1 MIKLKSL
8 LKEADAKFDF
18 AQAADVKFISSS
30 NEGNIILIPASTK
43 DVAKVDTIKE
53 KLGDGADEDFLSLLK
68 IRIEK
73 KLGLKVIPD
82 KRHTGAGFAFEIDMD
97 ELLKKL

>member
-18 AQAADVKFISSS
+18 AQASDVKFISSS

-43 DVAKVDTIKE
+43 DVAKVDVIKE

>member
-8 LKEADAKFDF
+8 LKENTTFDF
-18 AQAADVKFISSS
+18 AQAADVKFISSAK
-30 NEGNIILIPASTK
+30 EGKIVLIPASTK

-73 KLGLKVIPD
+73 KLGLKVISD

>member
-8 LKEADAKFDF
+8 LKENTTFDF
-18 AQAADVKFISSS
+18 AQAADVKFISSAK
-30 NEGNIILIPASTK
+30 EGKIVLIPASTK

-53 KLGDGADEDFLSLLK
+53 KLGDGADEDFLSLVQ
-68 IRIEK
+68 IRLEK
-73 KLGLKVIPD
+73 KLGLKVISD